1 MVVEMLFLYCISKLI
16 PAIQANNFKTSKAN
30 LFGSDIRVNYVILA
44 TILLAF
50 FKSFFMYQS
59 QKKSMKFFS
68 ARLAEVS
75 SIFLHRT
82 VSASMTEK
90 NSIRSA
96 EVQNI
101 NFNVLPNIFSVVFPR
116 MLFLI
121 LDFYTVL
128 GVFAML
134 IFLRPG
140 LFLSAVLFFS
150 FGTIII
156 FKSVARKSA
165 KLTSNVVQYSEKSLK
180 SFSEVFANHQELL
193 ISGILLR
200 ATSHFL
206 SLRTSFLNSVNR
218 INLLQ
223 NLIRYFLESYILFGI
238 FLLITLYPSQESGEG
253 ILGGLTILV
262 AAVFRISP
270 ALGNIWVSFS
280 VISSSQTSFKFIKL
294 FIKKIG
300 LGHEALIFANE
311 ISSARIL
318 EFRGDL
324 VIENLKF
331 SYPNQSKPIIEGLN
345 FTFSSGSATL
355 IKGPNGVG
363 KTTLLHLILGLEKP
377 EMGRIF
383 LKQNTKEVLL
393 DGIFSNS
400 GFLSQEAILFD
411 ETIFYNVALQEYNEQ
426 DLPKVKAALDLVGL
440 SKKIESSDLGFHT
453 IIGER
458 GVFLSAGEKQRI
470 GFARAIFR
478 EPKVLVLDEPTANLD
493 SDSEE
498 IILNAMEILKASMTI
513 IVVSHRSM
521 PLSYFD
527 QVLDFKSGASN

>member
-1 MVVEMLFLYCISKLI
+1 
-16 PAIQANNFKTSKAN
+16 
-30 LFGSDIRVNYVILA
+30 
-44 TILLAF
+44 
-50 FKSFFMYQS
+50 
-59 QKKSMKFFS
+59 
-68 ARLAEVS
+68 
-75 SIFLHRT
+75 
-82 VSASMTEK
+82 
-90 NSIRSA
+90 
-96 EVQNI
+96 
-101 NFNVLPNIFSVVFPR
+101 
-116 MLFLI
+116 
-121 LDFYTVL
+121 
-128 GVFAML
+128 
-134 IFLRPG
+134 
-140 LFLSAVLFFS
+140 
-150 FGTIII
+150 
-156 FKSVARKSA
+156 
-165 KLTSNVVQYSEKSLK
+165 
-180 SFSEVFANHQELL
+180 
-193 ISGILLR
+193 
-200 ATSHFL
+200 
-206 SLRTSFLNSVNR
+206 
-218 INLLQ
+218 
-223 NLIRYFLESYILFGI
+223 
-238 FLLITLYPSQESGEG
+238 
-253 ILGGLTILV
+253 
-262 AAVFRISP
+262 
-270 ALGNIWVSFS
+270 
-280 VISSSQTSFKFIKL
+280 
-294 FIKKIG
+294 
-300 LGHEALIFANE
+300 
-311 ISSARIL
+311 L